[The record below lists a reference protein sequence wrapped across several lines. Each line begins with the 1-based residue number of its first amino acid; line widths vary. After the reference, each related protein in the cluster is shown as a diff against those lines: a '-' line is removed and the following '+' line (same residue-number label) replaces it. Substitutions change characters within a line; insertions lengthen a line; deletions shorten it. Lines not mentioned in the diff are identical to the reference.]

1 MTNKKQIL
9 LEKYRQELLQRNMPE
24 KHRLESI
31 RQLAAHLAC
40 SPGTAAAV
48 MQSLSAE
55 GLIYPVPGKGY
66 FFNKKHSKLK
76 NIGYLGHTPTP
87 LIDPI
92 LNDASGALLDHL
104 NCRKEDAKILLL
116 QFYAMQDPA
125 VGKKL
130 LRKLDGLLLNS
141 NFVDKKT
148 LPALRAFN
156 KPIVLVGAV
165 YLEDRLICNQVIADF
180 STALRDFCQHCD
192 LDRYKNIV
200 VLQTSTR
207 NCIATARQIVNYLNM
222 TGTTARITVQE
233 TGHQVSNNNI
243 TYGYD
248 LAQSLTADDIENTL
262 YISLGW
268 AISYGM
274 YSYMQIN
281 GLSTDVLPDILCVDN
296 FENYDHELK
305 RPPFFTAIDRS
316 FKECFIQGAE
326 LLFKQ
331 INQSSANR
339 VIVQVPTKLVIR
351 KSVRNIVIK
360 DKEV

>member
-1 MTNKKQIL
+1 MTTRQQIL
-9 LEKYRQELLQRNMPE
+9 LEQYREELLQGNLPA
-24 KHRLESI
+24 KHRLESV
-31 RQLAAHLAC
+31 RNLAVRLHC
-40 SPGTAAAV
+40 SPGTAASIMRDLA
-48 MQSLSAE
+48 AE

-92 LNDASGALLDHL
+92 LNDASGALLDYL
-104 NCRKEDAKILLL
+104 NCRKDAEILLL
-116 QFYAMQDPA
+116 QFHAMQDPA

-130 LRKLDGLLLNS
+130 LRKLDGLLLNA
-141 NFVDKKT
+141 NYVDKKT
-148 LPALRAFN
+148 LPALRSFN

-165 YLEDRLICNQVIADF
+165 FLEDRLICNQVIADF
-180 STALRDFCQHCD
+180 STALREFCQHCD

-200 VLQTSTR
+200 VLQTSSR

-233 TGHQVSNNNI
+233 TGHMVSNNNI

-248 LAQSLTADDIENTL
+248 LAKSLTTDDIENTL

-281 GLSTDVLPDILCVDN
+281 GLSADALPDILCVDN

-305 RPPFFTAIDRS
+305 RPPFFTAIDRC

-339 VIVQVPTKLVIR
+339 IIVQVPTKLVIR
-351 KSVRNIVIK
+351 KSVRNIAIK
-360 DKEV
+360 DKEE

>member
-1 MTNKKQIL
+1 MNTK
-9 LEKYRQELLQRNMPE
+9 LEKLVEQYKKELSQRQLT
-24 KHRLESI
+24 KKSHLESV
-31 RQLAAHLAC
+31 REFAGKYHC
-40 SPGTAAAV
+40 SPTTAAAV
-48 MQSLSAE
+48 FKHLLAE
-55 GLIYPVPGKGY
+55 GIVSSVPGKGY
-66 FFNKKHSKLK
+66 FLQKNPARKKK
-76 NIGYLGHTPTP
+76 IGYLGYTPSP
-87 LIDPI
+87 LLDSI

-200 VLQTSTR
+200 VLQTSSR

-222 TGTTARITVQE
+222 TGTAARITVQE

-305 RPPFFTAIDRS
+305 RPTFFTAIDRS

-339 VIVQVPTKLVIR
+339 IIVQVPTKLVIR